1 MIFLNCTTFGKAS
14 EDKLKIGLLV
24 PFSGEYKELGN
35 SFLYSVQ
42 LALEEIGD
50 ENITI
55 IPRDSGSNEPEKLD
69 KATKEIISEG
79 AKVIIG
85 PINYNETKNVYKFNN
100 IVFISPS
107 NLDTE
112 IKNVINI
119 GISLESQLIAIKEFL
134 DKQKRY
140 KTVVLFP
147 NDEFAENVEK
157 NLKKI
162 DLKYHKIFKYNPDPK
177 VLTGEIETLTNYDQ
191 RKKNLEIRKKFLR
204 KEMMKNQKRNLKNL
218 NKFIL

>member
-1 MIFLNCTTFGKAS
+1 MECLVSSQRIRSEFFKTSIARKVISFKLPIGVETMYKPLTRVLIIMKKKISLILTYLLIFLNCTTFGKAS

-107 NLDTE
+107 NLP
-112 IKNVINI
+112 V
-119 GISLESQLIAIKEFL
+119 
-134 DKQKRY
+134 
-140 KTVVLFP
+140 
-147 NDEFAENVEK
+147 
-157 NLKKI
+157 
-162 DLKYHKIFKYNPDPK
+162 
-177 VLTGEIETLTNYDQ
+177 
-191 RKKNLEIRKKFLR
+191 
-204 KEMMKNQKRNLKNL
+204 
-218 NKFIL
+218 